1 MKVHGVMCNSVAGP
15 ASWNIHNTLALQ
27 HKAPKRVHGVYKEN
41 LVVVCSRVAL
51 AFFSPQLR
59 H

>member
-1 MKVHGVMCNSVAGP
+1 MRVHGVMSNSVAGP
-15 ASWNIHNTLALQ
+15 ASWNIHNTASATQ
-27 HKAPKRVHGVYKEN
+27 NTETSSRGVQGK
-41 LVVVCSRVAL
+41 LMVVYSRVAL